1 MHPQQIKEQLKLL
14 IEEASTID
22 PSLAIRLNQ
31 INNWIKDVKPGTL
44 MSKRFVLLFLQQFIR
59 DTEIRLD
66 IKRLTS
72 EAERQDVYEL
82 MTPPER
88 YWYGELFPRWLS
100 KNDPKFH
107 IWRKKLMSG
116 EFNQEDE
123 KLINLIADV
132 IKLNGGQAL
141 QRYIIDLSMA
151 SDIIVSSIQEHIDG
165 DWLETWG
172 DDDDEPGY
180 IEKLTTFLESDD
192 VVAVKVRERLQNKS
206 HDEIIGGLEYCL
218 SQLTE
223 KDRIFA
229 AKDFLVGDV
238 LVSGSSRGS
247 GNNSI
252 DEVKL
257 LELAEDLME
266 KLTEILG

>member
-1 MHPQQIKEQLKLL
+1 MINQEITERQKRLEQ
-14 IEEASTID
+14 
-22 PSLAIRLNQ
+22 
-31 INNWIKDVKPGTL
+31 
-44 MSKRFVLLFLQQFIR
+44 FLQHLEAARQLEDDIR
-59 DTEIRLD
+59 KYGL
-66 IKRLTS
+66 
-72 EAERQDVYEL
+72 EA
-82 MTPPER
+82 
-88 YWYGELFPRWLS
+88 
-100 KNDPKFH
+100 
-107 IWRKKLMSG
+107 
-116 EFNQEDE
+116 
-123 KLINLIADV
+123 AD
-132 IKLNGGQAL
+132 LYFEN
-141 QRYIIDLSMA
+141 IDS
-151 SDIIVSSIQEHIDG
+151 

-192 VVAVKVRERLQNKS
+192 VVAVKVRERLQDKS

-238 LVSGSSRGS
+238 VVSGSSRGS
-247 GNNSI
+247 GNSSI